1 MIKQYLLPV
10 LLLSMALIGCQ
21 PAPEQ
26 PETPPMELAQYGEAL
41 SLTETTSINDI
52 LANPKAFV
60 GQKVRIEGRI
70 KDVCPMEGCWIEVE
84 NEDGTKSLTVKVNDG
99 EIVFKPE
106 STGKHAVAE
115 GEVYAIELTHEN
127 AISYMAH
134 LAEEKG
140 EAFDSTSVT
149 GPMTIY
155 QIKGVGA
162 EVEE

>member
-1 MIKQYLLPV
+1 MIKQYLLPT
-10 LLLSMALIGCQ
+10 LALCTIMIGCQ

-26 PETPPMELAQYGEAL
+26 TEASPIALAQYGEPL
-41 SLTETTSINDI
+41 ELTETTSIADI
-52 LANPKAFV
+52 LADPTAYV
-60 GQKVRIEGRI
+60 GKKVRIEGRI
-70 KDVCPMEGCWIEVE
+70 KDVCPMEGCWMEVE

-106 STGKHAVAE
+106 SVGNQAVAE
-115 GEVYAIELTHEN
+115 GEVYAIELTHEK

-162 EVEE
+162 EVAE